1 MKQYV
6 IDELR
11 PADFTKLKSYLDAR
25 YAVDGFEGLYHID
38 LTDELLTETQ
48 KAHCDC
54 GPFYFALELLPEQLV
69 CELLVRARQRI
80 SCRCIQYATP
90 LQRNWL
96 IQTMDTVFDVLGV
109 VS

>member
-11 PADFTKLKSYLDAR
+11 PADFTKLKTYLDGH

-38 LTDELLTETQ
+38 LTDALLTETQ
-48 KAHCDC
+48 KTHCDC
-54 GPFYFALELLPEQLV
+54 GPYYFALELLPGRLV

-80 SCRCIQYATP
+80 SCHCIQYATP
-90 LQRNWL
+90 PQRNWL
-96 IQTMDTVFDVLGV
+96 IQTVDAVFDALGV